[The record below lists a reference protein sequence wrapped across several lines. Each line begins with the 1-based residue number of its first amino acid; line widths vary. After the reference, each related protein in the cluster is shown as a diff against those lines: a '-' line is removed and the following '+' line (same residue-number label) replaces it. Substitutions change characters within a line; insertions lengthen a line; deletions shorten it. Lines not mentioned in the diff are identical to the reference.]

1 LELNWT
7 TFALEILNFL
17 VLVWLLKRFLYQPV
31 KAVVA
36 RRRESITA
44 QLDEAAARQQQAE
57 ELRSQ
62 YENRLADWESEREEA
77 RQGLHREIEAERERM
92 LEGLQQELA
101 AEREKAA
108 VLAQRQLREK
118 VRESE
123 AQALEQGA
131 RFVARLV
138 AGLAS
143 EELEARLL
151 ELLLGELQ
159 QLPPAQRD
167 ALQALENGKAVP
179 VTVLSAFPLDEP
191 QRASL
196 QQRIA
201 SLVPGSL
208 AFEWREDR
216 KLIAG
221 LRLTVGPWVIHANL
235 HDELKTFAAIA
246 YEQ

>member
-7 TFALEILNFL
+7 TFALEIINFL
-17 VLVWLLKRFLYQPV
+17 VLVWLLKHFLYQPV

-77 RQGLHREIEAERERM
+77 RQGLQREIEDERERM
-92 LEGLQQELA
+92 LDGLQQELA
-101 AEREKAA
+101 SEREKAA
-108 VLAQRQLREK
+108 VLAQRQLEER
-118 VRESE
+118 VRENE
-123 AQALEQGA
+123 ARALEQGA

-138 AGLAS
+138 DGVAS
-143 EELEARLL
+143 PELEARLL
-151 ELLLGELQ
+151 ELLLRELK

-167 ALQALENGKAVP
+167 ALHSLESDKAVP
-179 VTVLSAFPLDEP
+179 VMVLSAFPLGEE
-191 QRASL
+191 QKASL

-221 LRLTVGPWVIHANL
+221 LRITVGPWVIHANL